1 MGIVWNDIYEWMLD
15 KDEMEMEAFGPRH
28 NNWDELRDEILSRP
42 GVECMGCGSKKGLTV
57 HHIKPFS
64 THPEL
69 ELVEQN
75 LVVVC
80 HKSDRFKNWSCHKTI
95 CHFNNWQNINEN
107 AIRDLSYFRRNFD
120 KMIKDGRY

>member
-1 MGIVWNDIYEWMLD
+1 MGIVWNDIYDWMLD

-28 NNWDELRDEILSRP
+28 DNWDEMRDEILSRP
-42 GVECMGCGSKKGLTV
+42 GVECVGCGSKKGLTV
-57 HHIKPFS
+57 HHVKPVS
-64 THPEL
+64 THKEL

-80 HKSDRFKNWSCHKTI
+80 YKSDRFKNWNCHFTI